1 MPPPHAVLWKGE
13 GEQEKTVR
21 GKGKSSMFC
30 SFYLLFSLPLSSSPH
45 PALLFS
51 LSPLP
56 SPIVRPL
63 SKMKLFLTTG
73 EAAFL
78 VCFFSK
84 LKASPTYLSLT
95 PLEKLRHIERCH
107 RSSFYSKAGGRMC
120 WPGLSKSV
128 SPPVPTAS
136 LISTCTCRGGD
147 LNCPADGCSSW
158 AILRRKKPAGKEHR
172 SRKMKM
178 T

>member
-1 MPPPHAVLWKGE
+1 MWCSGRVKVNRRKRSEGKESPPCFVAS
-13 GEQEKTVR
+13 T
-21 GKGKSSMFC
+21 SSFLC
-30 SFYLLFSLPLSSSPH
+30 LCLPFITP
-45 PALLFS
+45 LLFS

-84 LKASPTYLSLT
+84 PKASPTYLSLT

-128 SPPVPTAS
+128 SPTVPTAS
-136 LISTCTCRGGD
+136 LISTCTCCGGD

-158 AILRRKKPAGKEHR
+158 DILRRKKPAGKEHR